1 MQPKLL
7 VVGAVLLCVCVTGS
21 GVSAESN
28 TEAVPTYNGNVA
40 PILFDNCATCHRPGQ
55 VAPMSLLSY
64 KEARPWA
71 RAIKAKVASREM
83 PPWYADARF
92 GTFRY
97 DRRLTQ
103 DEVNTIVAWADG
115 GAPQGDGPAPTM
127 PDFAEGWSHPSGRAP
142 DYILEMPIEFEI
154 PAAGESTN
162 FSIYQ
167 EMPADFTEDRF
178 LEAVQIMPGAM
189 AATHHSSISVRDLPA
204 GTKLGVGEAWPGGP
218 VISNVPVPIE
228 GGAFDN
234 SGDRSEAEQEAG
246 VPHTFQRPRTT
257 EEKRAAAE
265 ADVFNVAGT
274 SHLQFYIP
282 GAAFRQFRP
291 GVGKRIRHDQYF
303 VWGLHYNPTGKPET
317 DRHQAGFWWH
327 TEPMTHEVLSHMIG
341 ETHIAES
348 KELVAPSAD
357 EATPDELKEG
367 GRARIPVIPPHDPD
381 WAMTA
386 ITAFQDDV
394 TVYYLYPHM
403 HLRGKDMTFVVT
415 YPDGREQVA
424 LHVPNYDFNWQIQYE
439 LAEPLKL
446 PAGSTIKTIGHFD
459 NSASNRYNPAPDRE
473 VYWAEQS
480 WDEMFIGRM
489 DFTIDKLDLRLE
501 ENKPQTEEQ

>member
-1 MQPKLL
+1 MKPTLL
-7 VVGAVLLCVCVTGS
+7 AVGTVVLFIMGAVS
-21 GVSAESN
+21 GASAQGNAEG
-28 TEAVPTYNGNVA
+28 VPTYNGHVA

-71 RAIKAKVASREM
+71 RAIKTKVTTREM
-83 PPWYADARF
+83 PPWYADPRY
-92 GTFRY
+92 GTFRNP
-97 DRRLTQ
+97 RRLSQ
-103 DEVNTIVAWADG
+103 EEIDTIVAWADG
-115 GAPQGDGPAPTM
+115 GAPQGDGTAPGA
-127 PDFAEGWSHPSGRAP
+127 PDLAEGWSHPSGSPP
-142 DYILEMPIEFEI
+142 DYIIEMPVEFEI
-154 PAAGESTN
+154 DAEGESPN

-167 EMPADFTEDRF
+167 EMPADFTEDKF
-178 LEAVQIMPGAM
+178 LEAVQLMPGNM
-189 AATHHSSISVRDLPA
+189 AVTHHSSIGVRNLPA
-204 GTKLGVGEAWPGGP
+204 GTTLGVGEAWPGGP
-218 VISNVPVPIE
+218 VISNVPVAIDE
-228 GGAFDN
+228 GVEFNNAV
-234 SGDRSEAEQEAG
+234 DRSEAEEAA
-246 VPHTFQRPRTT
+246 VQHQFRRPRTP
-257 EEKRAAAE
+257 EERRAAAE
-265 ADVFNVAGT
+265 ADVFAVAGT

-282 GAAFRQFRP
+282 GAGFRQFRP
-291 GVGKRIRHDQYF
+291 GIGKRIRHDKYF
-303 VWGLHYNPTGKPET
+303 VWGMHYNATGKPET

-327 TEPMTHEVLSHMIG
+327 TEPMTHEVLSHMVG

-348 KELVAPSAD
+348 RELVAPSPE
-357 EATPDELKEG
+357 EATPEESERG

-394 TVYYLYPHM
+394 TLYYLYPHM

-415 YPDGREQVA
+415 YPDGREQIV

-489 DFTIDKLDLRLE
+489 DFTVDKLDLRLE
-501 ENKPQTEEQ
+501 KKKPQTEEQ

>member
-71 RAIKAKVASREM
+71 RAIKAKVTSREM

-92 GTFRY
+92 GTFRG

-115 GAPQGDGPAPTM
+115 GAPQGDGPAPTT

-154 PAAGESTN
+154 PAEGELSN

-167 EMPADFTEDRF
+167 EILFTEDRF

-189 AATHHSSISVRDLPA
+189 AATHHSSIGVRNLPP

-218 VISNVPVPIE
+218 VISNVPVSID

-234 SGDRSEAEQEAG
+234 AGDRSEAEESGEA
-246 VPHTFQRPRTT
+246 TR
-257 EEKRAAAE
+257 RAVDE
-265 ADVFNVAGT
+265 ADVFAVKGT

-291 GVGKRIRHDQYF
+291 GVGKRIRHDQHF
-303 VWGLHYNPTGKPET
+303 VWGLHYNTTGKPET

-327 TEPMTHEVLSHMIG
+327 TEPMTHEVLSQRVG
-341 ETHIAES
+341 QTHITES
-348 KELVAPSAD
+348 TELVMPAPD
-357 EATPDELKEG
+357 TLTPEEKERG
-367 GRARIPVIPPHDPD
+367 GRARVPVIPPHDPD

-394 TVYYLYPHM
+394 TLYYLYPHM

-415 YPDGREQVA
+415 YPDGREQVV

-446 PAGSTIKTIGHFD
+446 PAGSTIKNIGHFD

-480 WDEMFIGRM
+480 WDEMFTGRV